1 MRRKRN
7 KHTNKQIKENA
18 GFILLYFFFFFFTLR
33 QSTKI
38 VDGIYQLLLTVHTF
52 IVYTYCLYLIR

>member
-18 GFILLYFFFFFFTLR
+18 GFYTFILFFFFTLR